1 MAAAAAAAVL
11 DRGSA
16 AWVHYGAGEHH
27 ARLVGAHVENDEYAV
42 VSPDFDVYVE
52 QLSLNNA
59 DLEGIRFSA
68 SLDVRPRGVPAAGSV
83 LYTFAPLA
91 AADVSELLAEGD
103 QVANLERAHRGL
115 PRLGEAARAPGG
127 AAAVAA
133 PVPAAALAP
142 GGARLAAAGGAWV
155 LAEPLVGHDVGDEFT
170 LPAGATVLG
179 TRALVVIDGT
189 VASLEQL
196 SEGVDLIRWALA
208 RSNFLCDDPRIL
220 ARASTECTL
229 VEAVGMMSACTRQA
243 EGLPA
248 SPLLGPA
255 VGAEWVDAVVRD
267 GVTSLND
274 RASKWRRESGV
285 RAHSS
290 AAHEHSILHRALQL
304 LATVDGLNVKNLVGA
319 ELLLRRITLHEEAV
333 AENPEAPSYEGSD
346 HYLGI
351 SERSGG
357 AQTVP
362 SLRAHVATELSKEA
376 AIMKEKRKAR
386 EARAAGVAGA
396 KAKADPAASARK

>member
-16 AWVHYGAGEHH
+16 AWVHYGGGEHH
-27 ARLVGAHVENDEYAV
+27 ARLVGGHVENDEYAV
-42 VSPDFDVYVE
+42 VSPDFDVFVE

-68 SLDVRPRGVPAAGSV
+68 SIDAPPRGVPAAGNA
-83 LYTFAPLA
+83 LYTFVPLA
-91 AADVSELLAEGD
+91 AADVTALLVESD

-127 AAAVAA
+127 AAAVAT
-133 PVPAAALAP
+133 PVPAAAGAA
-142 GGARLAAAGGAWV
+142 GGARLAPAGGAWV

-170 LPAGATVLG
+170 LPVGATVLG

-196 SEGVDLIRWALA
+196 AEGVDLTRWALA
-208 RSNFLCDDPRIL
+208 RSNFLADDPRIL
-220 ARASTECTL
+220 ARTSTERTL
-229 VEAVGMMSACTRQA
+229 VEAVGLMSACTRQA

-248 SPLLGPA
+248 SPLQGPA
-255 VGAEWVDAVVRD
+255 IGAEWVDAVVRD
-267 GVTSLND
+267 GVTSLID
-274 RASKWRRESGV
+274 RASKWRRDSGV

-290 AAHEHSILHRALQL
+290 AAHEHSVIHRAVQL
-304 LATVDGLNVKNLVGA
+304 LATVDGLNVKNLVGV
-319 ELLLRRITLHEEAV
+319 ELLLRRITLREEAV
-333 AENPEAPSYEGSD
+333 AENPEAPSYEGAD
-346 HYLGI
+346 HYLGV

-357 AQTVP
+357 AQMVP

-376 AIMKEKRKAR
+376 AIFKEKRKAR
-386 EARAAGVAGA
+386 EARAAGVA
-396 KAKADPAASARK
+396 KAKAEPSASAKK